1 MRKLLLLGLIALLL
15 PVMPAHAEEEGES
28 NIHYV
33 ALEPSFVTNYGGP
46 GRLKYLKVDV
56 TLVTETPEQQ
66 AALEHEMPEARNVLV
81 LLFSQQ
87 SDAEVTTPDGQDEL
101 RAKALKALQERFQ
114 ELVNDPVVQDV
125 LFTNLIYQ
133 K

>member
-15 PVMPAHAEEEGES
+15 PVMPAHAEEEGER

-87 SDAEVTTPDGQDEL
+87 SDAEVTTPDGQDQL
-101 RAKALKALQERFQ
+101 RAKALTALQERFQ

>member
-15 PVMPAHAEEEGES
+15 PVVPAHAEEEGEN

-66 AALEHEMPEARNVLV
+66 AALEHEMPEARNILV
-81 LLFSQQ
+81 MLFSQQ
-87 SDAEVTTPDGQDEL
+87 SDAEVTTPDGQDDL
-101 RAKALKALQERFQ
+101 RAKALKALQDRFK